1 MKYRKWEFF
10 GTSHI
15 RYYMILAPCKIEN
28 RIANIRYYM
37 VSSPYNIEY
46 DCFHKILQPR
56 FSILHGLEN
65 HVKSEIGIDNRK
77 SAIFD
82 ISCDRSNAIIVD
94 NKTIHL
100 DVVQWIHEIIR
111 NIGCAII

>member
-82 ISCDRSNAIIVD
+82 ISCDRSNYPPTNMIC
-94 NKTIHL
+94 L
-100 DVVQWIHEIIR
+100 DAR
-111 NIGCAII
+111 NYSGGGE

>member
-1 MKYRKWEFF
+1 
-10 GTSHI
+10 
-15 RYYMILAPCKIEN
+15 MILAPCKIEN

-82 ISCDRSNAIIVD
+82 ISCDRFAGFWYSVGITRCVGKNSS
-94 NKTIHL
+94 
-100 DVVQWIHEIIR
+100 
-111 NIGCAII
+111 

>member
-1 MKYRKWEFF
+1 
-10 GTSHI
+10 
-15 RYYMILAPCKIEN
+15 MILAPCKIEN

-82 ISCDRSNAIIVD
+82 ISCDRFAGF
-94 NKTIHL
+94 
-100 DVVQWIHEIIR
+100 WYFGR
-111 NIGCAII
+111 YY